1 VGTFFSSGSLTPQHE
16 DQVVVAITVI
26 IKTAPTIFFSP
37 FILITGEKVC
47 GRFFWF
53 AFPPVA
59 SPKQQKI
66 ELGRER

>member
-1 VGTFFSSGSLTPQHE
+1 MGTFFSSGSLTPQHE

-26 IKTAPTIFFSP
+26 IKTAPTNFVSLYFNHR
-37 FILITGEKVC
+37 GESVWTV
-47 GRFFWF
+47 FWF